1 MSIPGQRLLQC
12 GTLTLAVLASAALAG
27 CAQSPVSPPAQ
38 HVPPI
43 RHVFIIMLENKGYD
57 TTFGATTQA
66 PYLANTMVSEGALLR
81 QYYGIGHFSLDNY
94 IALIGGVPPT
104 LATQQDC
111 PHYDDFVQTG
121 TAADGQPIGTG
132 CIYPA
137 SVQTIANQLMAKGLT
152 WKGYMEDMGNDPTRE
167 SARCGHGVIG
177 AVDVTESATAT
188 DMYAAKHDPF
198 VYFHAVVDSA
208 SCQSNV
214 VPLTMLESDLGS
226 SAQTP
231 NYSLIVPNLCHDG
244 HDRPCKNGDPGG
256 LVSANEFLSTWVP
269 RITSSPAFVNDGLLI
284 VTFDEALS
292 IDATA
297 CCGEPSGPN
306 VQRPGVNGPGGGRIG
321 AVLLSRFIAPGT
333 VSDKA
338 YNHYSLLR
346 SVEDIFGLSHI
357 GYAGQHGLAP
367 FGGDV
372 YTRSTP

>member
-1 MSIPGQRLLQC
+1 MSFPGQRLLVS
-12 GTLTLAVLASAALAG
+12 GTLALGVLSGAALVG
-27 CAQSPVSPPAQ
+27 CGQSPVSPPAQ

-43 RHVFIIMLENKGYD
+43 KHVFIIMLENTGFD
-57 TTFGATTQA
+57 TTFNATTRA
-66 PYLANTMVSEGALLR
+66 PYLANTMVSGGALLR

-111 PHYDDFVQTG
+111 PHYDDFVQSG
-121 TAADGQPIGTG
+121 TASDGQPIGTG

-167 SARCGHGVIG
+167 AARCGHGVIG
-177 AVDVTESATAT
+177 AVDMTERASTT

-208 SCQSNV
+208 SCQNNV
-214 VPLTMLESDLGS
+214 VPLTMLQSDLQ
-226 SAQTP
+226 SADQTP
-231 NYSLIVPNLCHDG
+231 SYSFIVPNLCHDG
-244 HDRPCKNGDPGG
+244 HDRPCKNGEPGG

-269 RITSSPAFVNDGLLI
+269 RITSSPAYVNDGLLI

-292 IDATA
+292 IDATS
-297 CCGEPSGPN
+297 CCAEPSGPN
-306 VQRPGVNGPGGGRIG
+306 VERPGVNGPGGGRIG
-321 AVLLSRFIAPGT
+321 AVLLSPFIAPGT
-333 VSDKA
+333 VSEKS

-346 SVEDIFGLSHI
+346 SVEDIFGLSHL
-357 GYAGQHGLAP
+357 GYAGKRGLAP
-367 FGGDV
+367 FGADV
-372 YTRSTP
+372 YTRPDP